1 MITLTVGDLYDR
13 CVKYYGDHT
22 AITFKDTSYTYNEMG
37 YNASCLVSAFQEL
50 GLKKDNRVG
59 FLIANCPEYV
69 FCEYAVAKAGAT
81 RVPLA
86 VLLNPDDHIYML
98 NQVEC
103 TTLIYHEKLSKR
115 VQAMIP
121 QLETVQTYICVAD
134 DASSVTAGHY
144 HLQTLMNNHEPD
156 GTPVEVDP
164 EDIAGIYYTG
174 GTTGK
179 PKGVMLS
186 HRSWAYTILIE
197 SLEFGFGR
205 GDVFAYMTPL
215 THAGGCL
222 MLPVLLKK
230 GRCVIMDHFD
240 PKEFLECVEKE
251 KITTTFLVPTMI
263 YVLLD
268 YPELKKYDLSS
279 LKNIIYGASAIAPE
293 RLKQAINTF
302 GPIFTQLFG
311 QTEAPMAFSVLPRE
325 DHIIDDPIREK
336 EVFSSAGRPTY
347 HSDVRFVDDD
357 GNDVKEGESGEIVVR
372 CANMMSGYF
381 NNPEATKDTI
391 RDGWLYTGDIA
402 RQDAEGFIYIV
413 DRKKDMIIS
422 GGFNIYPRE
431 IEDVLF
437 EHPAVQGTA
446 VIGIPHDKW
455 GEEVKAIVVL
465 REKGTTTEEELITF
479 VKEKKGSL
487 VTPKSVDFW
496 ESIPLT
502 NLGKVDKKKI
512 RAKYWEGKD
521 RMIS

>member
-1 MITLTVGDLYDR
+1 MITLTIGDLYDR
-13 CVKYYGDHT
+13 CVEYYGNNT
-22 AITFKDTSYTYNEMG
+22 AITFKDKSYTYREMG
-37 YNASCLVSAFQEL
+37 YNADCLVTALNGL
-50 GLKKDNRVG
+50 GLRKGDRVG
-59 FLIANCPEYV
+59 FLMANCPEYV
-69 FCEYAVAKAGAT
+69 FCEYAVAKIGCT
-81 RVPLA
+81 RIPLA

-103 TTLIYHEKLSKR
+103 TTLIYHEKLAGRIKG
-115 VQAMIP
+115 MMP
-121 QLETVQTYICVAD
+121 MLETVKNYICVAENP
-134 DASSVTAGHY
+134 ANVAES
-144 HLQTLMNNHEPD
+144 HLHMQTMMKENEPSD
-156 GTPVEVDP
+156 FKADIDP
-164 EDIAGIYYTG
+164 EDLVGIYYTG

-186 HRSWAYTILIE
+186 HRAWVYTILIE
-197 SLEFGFGR
+197 SLEFDFGR
-205 GDVFAYMTPL
+205 EEVFAYMTPL

-222 MLPVLLKK
+222 MLPVLLRN

-240 PKEFLECVEKE
+240 PKEFLETVQKE
-251 KITTTFLVPTMI
+251 KVTMTFLVPTMI

-279 LKNIIYGASAIAPE
+279 LSNIIYGASAIAPE
-293 RLKQAINTF
+293 RLKQAITTF

-325 DHIIDDPIREK
+325 DHIIADPVRERK
-336 EVFSSAGRPTY
+336 VFASAGRPTF
-347 HSDVRFVDDD
+347 HCEVRLVGED
-357 GNDVKEGESGEIVVR
+357 GNDAKTGEPGEIVVR
-372 CANMMSGYF
+372 CANMMSGYYK
-381 NNPEATKDTI
+381 NPDATADTI
-391 RDGWLYTGDIA
+391 KEGWLYTGDIA
-402 RQDAEGFIYIV
+402 TKDEQGFIYIV

-437 EHPAVQGTA
+437 EHPAVKDTT

-465 REKGTTTEEELITF
+465 REKGGATQEELINF

-487 VTPKSVDFW
+487 VAPKSIDFW
-496 ESIPLT
+496 ETIPLT
-502 NLGKVDKKKI
+502 NLGKVDKKTI

>member
-13 CVKYYGDHT
+13 SVKYYGKQT
-22 AITFKDTSYTYNEMG
+22 AITFKDKSYTYNEMG
-37 YNASCLVSAFQEL
+37 YNAGCLISGFQEL
-50 GLKKDNRVG
+50 GLKKNDCVG
-59 FLIANCPEYV
+59 FLMANCPEYV

-81 RVPLA
+81 RIPLA

-103 TTLIYHEKLSKR
+103 TTLIYHEKLSER
-115 VQAMIP
+115 IQAMIP
-121 QLETVQTYICVAD
+121 QLETVKTFICVAE
-134 DASSVTAGHY
+134 DASSVAEGHY
-144 HLQTLMNNHEPD
+144 HLQTLMKNHQPG
-156 GTPVEVDP
+156 GTPVEIDP

-186 HRSWAYTILIE
+186 HRSWIYTILIE
-197 SLEFGFGR
+197 SLEFGFDR

-222 MLPVLLKK
+222 MLPVLLKN

-240 PKEFLECVEKE
+240 PKEFLENVEKE

-268 YPELKKYDLSS
+268 YPELKNYDLSS

-336 EVFSSAGRPTY
+336 EIFSSAGRPTY
-347 HSDVRFVDDD
+347 HSEVRLVDDD
-357 GNDVKEGESGEIVVR
+357 GNDVKKGESGEVVVR

-381 NNPEATKDTI
+381 KNPEATKDTI
-391 RDGWLYTGDIA
+391 KDGWLFTGDIA
-402 RQDAEGFIYIV
+402 RQDDEGFIYIV

-437 EHPAVQGTA
+437 EHPAVKSTA

-465 REKGTTTEEELITF
+465 REEGGASAEELISF

-487 VTPKSVDFW
+487 VTPKTVDFW
-496 ESIPLT
+496 DAIPLT
-502 NLGKVDKKKI
+502 NLGKVNKKLI
-512 RAKYWEGKD
+512 RSKYWEGKD